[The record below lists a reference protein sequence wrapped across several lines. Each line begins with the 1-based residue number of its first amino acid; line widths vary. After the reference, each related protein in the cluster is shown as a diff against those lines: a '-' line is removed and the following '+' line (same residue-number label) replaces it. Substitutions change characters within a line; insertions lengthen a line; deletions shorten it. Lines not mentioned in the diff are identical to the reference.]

1 MGKRDYNELDL
12 PLDTIKKD
20 AYAKG
25 YAAGRKAG
33 YTEASRAIHCM
44 LNVQPNQLWSV
55 FDGHGDVSLIL
66 KSYSMSDIIERLVKG
81 GLLYK

>member
-1 MGKRDYNELDL
+1 MSKRDYNELDL

-20 AYAKG
+20 AYDKG

-33 YTEASRAIHCM
+33 HAEVSRAIHCI
-44 LNVQPNQLWSV
+44 LNVQPSQLWSA
-55 FDGHGDVSLIL
+55 FDGHGDVSYIL
-66 KSYSMSDIIERLVKG
+66 KSYSMNAIIERLIRG